1 MKTQRENSP
10 TSPGKRPQK
19 NPALPARRLGAL
31 GRQPGGR
38 AGFCCVRFPVRGV
51 VPPRPGGFTETSPGG
66 RSQAPC
72 ARAVPPGA
80 RSPPGGHEARK
91 GLRETWIVKP
101 DEASTACLKV
111 ASLDFT

>member
-19 NPALPARRLGAL
+19 NPALPHVAL
-31 GRQPGGR
+31 GLSAASPAGEPVSAVSGSPSAALCPPAGR
-38 AGFCCVRFPVRGV
+38 LHRDV
-51 VPPRPGGFTETSPGG
+51 SGG

-72 ARAVPPGA
+72 ARA